1 MDGVAKSLEAA
12 EDAVAPPKNVT
23 PFAARGDAKTVGTH
37 SSPTG
42 SADSKP
48 KDETPPTSPDR
59 SPADSPDH
67 TAVVAALQRC
77 SRAAAER
84 RRQREE
90 EAKRAEAV
98 AEKRAEAVAE
108 KLAQLNTAAAHPPA
122 ASTRRSR
129 APAPA
134 GSAAQRWRSP
144 KRELNGFVL
153 PVRSLPSTNRPP
165 TCSYCRQLIHEL
177 EELNRMIRRGSA
189 DFVPRHTSR
198 LIAAE
203 IRRIEEELTRE
214 EARRF
219 ARPLHDAL
227 DGVPVLE
234 TIGQTP
240 LRVPSNLLP
249 SVQHAT
255 PLPLLQAAEEA
266 SSSDNEGF
274 VTATRRRRP
283 QRSARRGGRK
293 SSPPASPKMAAVDE
307 KGEGELST
315 ETAVEALDLDFT
327 KPAPDAK
334 KEESTEES
342 DGSLPPA
349 TSKAAVYVP
358 RPMRHGGRGGA
369 SGKSTAG
376 LRSLLSPLERRGWT
390 PPPAPRQTAA
400 QPRRSP
406 KAAAR
411 RAAPMGPIFE
421 TALPPL
427 PLNVVVSNGVPND
440 LGMGVG
446 RAPQPAHA
454 MSARIYIP
462 QVTGYNFIGRILGP
476 RGISVRRLE
485 SETTCKILIRGRG
498 SVKDGRRQERLM
510 NKEGWE
516 HLHDELHVLIAAF
529 DDSKSRCRERLEYAV
544 HAVQRLLIPQYDE
557 YKRQQLMQLAII
569 NGTYRP

>member
-1 MDGVAKSLEAA
+1 MDGVAKNEAK
-12 EDAVAPPKNVT
+12 DAAAPPPSKNVT

-67 TAVVAALQRC
+67 AAVVAALQRC

-90 EAKRAEAV
+90 EEAKRAEAV
-98 AEKRAEAVAE
+98 VE
-108 KLAQLNTAAAHPPA
+108 KLAQLNTAAARAPPRPPA
-122 ASTRRSR
+122 RRLSAGVRPNASST
-129 APAPA
+129 
-134 GSAAQRWRSP
+134 GSSSP
-144 KRELNGFVL
+144 
-153 PVRSLPSTNRPP
+153 
-165 TCSYCRQLIHEL
+165 YCRQLIHEL

-219 ARPLHDAL
+219 ARPLRDAL

-249 SVQHAT
+249 TVQHAT
-255 PLPLLQAAEEA
+255 PLPLLQAAVEE

-274 VTATRRRRP
+274 VTATRRRRR

-293 SSPPASPKMAAVDE
+293 SSLLPKKTAAVDE
-307 KGEGELST
+307 KGEGKLST

-327 KPAPDAK
+327 KPAPDVK
-334 KEESTEES
+334 KAESTEES

-349 TSKAAVYVP
+349 TSKAVIY
-358 RPMRHGGRGGA
+358 
-369 SGKSTAG
+369 
-376 LRSLLSPLERRGWT
+376 
-390 PPPAPRQTAA
+390 
-400 QPRRSP
+400 
-406 KAAAR
+406 
-411 RAAPMGPIFE
+411 
-421 TALPPL
+421 TALPAM
-427 PLNVVVSNGVPND
+427 PLNVVVSNGVPHD

-462 QVTGYNFIGRILGP
+462 QVSGYNFIGRILGP

-498 SVKDGRRQERLM
+498 SVKDSRRQERLM

-569 NGTYRP
+569 NGTFRP

>member
-1 MDGVAKSLEAA
+1 MLI
-12 EDAVAPPKNVT
+12 NVT

-67 TAVVAALQRC
+67 AAVVAALQRC

-90 EAKRAEAV
+90 EEAKRAEA
-98 AEKRAEAVAE
+98 AVE

-129 APAPA
+129 ASAPT

-144 KRELNGFVL
+144 KRELNG
-153 PVRSLPSTNRPP
+153 
-165 TCSYCRQLIHEL
+165 YCRQLIHEL
-177 EELNRMIRRGSA
+177 EELNRMIRRGAA

-203 IRRIEEELTRE
+203 IRRIEAELTRE

-219 ARPLHDAL
+219 ARPLRDAL

-249 SVQHAT
+249 SVQHAS
-255 PLPLLQAAEEA
+255 PLPLLQAAVEE

-274 VTATRRRRP
+274 VTATRRRRG

-293 SSPPASPKMAAVDE
+293 SSPPASRKMAAVDE

-327 KPAPDAK
+327 KPAPDVK
-334 KEESTEES
+334 KAESSEES

-358 RPMRHGGRGGA
+358 RPDAPRRRPRRR
-369 SGKSTAG
+369 
-376 LRSLLSPLERRGWT
+376 LRQRRGWT
-390 PPPAPRQTAA
+390 PPLARRQPAAP
-400 QPRRSP
+400 PRRSP

-411 RAAPMGPIFE
+411 RAPPMGPIFE
-421 TALPPL
+421 TALPAL
-427 PLNVVVSNGVPND
+427 PLNVVVSNGVPHD

-462 QVTGYNFIGRILGP
+462 QVSGYNFIGRILGP

-498 SVKDGRRQERLM
+498 SVKDSRRQERLM

-544 HAVQRLLIPQYDE
+544 QAVQRLLIPQYDE

>member
-1 MDGVAKSLEAA
+1 
-12 EDAVAPPKNVT
+12 
-23 PFAARGDAKTVGTH
+23 
-37 SSPTG
+37 
-42 SADSKP
+42 
-48 KDETPPTSPDR
+48 
-59 SPADSPDH
+59 
-67 TAVVAALQRC
+67 
-77 SRAAAER
+77 
-84 RRQREE
+84 
-90 EAKRAEAV
+90 
-98 AEKRAEAVAE
+98 
-108 KLAQLNTAAAHPPA
+108 
-122 ASTRRSR
+122 
-129 APAPA
+129 
-134 GSAAQRWRSP
+134 
-144 KRELNGFVL
+144 
-153 PVRSLPSTNRPP
+153 
-165 TCSYCRQLIHEL
+165 
-177 EELNRMIRRGSA
+177 MIRRGSA

-203 IRRIEEELTRE
+203 IRHIEEELTRE

-219 ARPLHDAL
+219 ARPLRDAL

-249 SVQHAT
+249 TVQHAT
-255 PLPLLQAAEEA
+255 PLPLLQAA
-266 SSSDNEGF
+266 
-274 VTATRRRRP
+274 
-283 QRSARRGGRK
+283 
-293 SSPPASPKMAAVDE
+293 MAAVDE
-307 KGEGELST
+307 KGEGELSN

-327 KPAPDAK
+327 KPAPDVK
-334 KEESTEES
+334 KAETSEES

-358 RPMRHGGRGGA
+358 RPMRQGGGRGGA

-390 PPPAPRQTAA
+390 PPLARRQPAAP
-400 QPRRSP
+400 PRRSP

-411 RAAPMGPIFE
+411 RAPPMGPIFE
-421 TALPPL
+421 TALPAL
-427 PLNVVVSNGVPND
+427 PLNVVVSNGVPHD
-440 LGMGVG
+440 LGMSVG

-462 QVTGYNFIGRILGP
+462 QVSGYNFIGRILGP

-498 SVKDGRRQERLM
+498 SDSRRQERLM

-516 HLHDELHVLIAAF
+516 LLHDELHVLIAAF

>member
-1 MDGVAKSLEAA
+1 
-12 EDAVAPPKNVT
+12 
-23 PFAARGDAKTVGTH
+23 
-37 SSPTG
+37 
-42 SADSKP
+42 
-48 KDETPPTSPDR
+48 
-59 SPADSPDH
+59 
-67 TAVVAALQRC
+67 
-77 SRAAAER
+77 
-84 RRQREE
+84 
-90 EAKRAEAV
+90 
-98 AEKRAEAVAE
+98 
-108 KLAQLNTAAAHPPA
+108 
-122 ASTRRSR
+122 
-129 APAPA
+129 
-134 GSAAQRWRSP
+134 
-144 KRELNGFVL
+144 
-153 PVRSLPSTNRPP
+153 
-165 TCSYCRQLIHEL
+165 
-177 EELNRMIRRGSA
+177 MIRRGSA

-219 ARPLHDAL
+219 ARPLRDAL

-249 SVQHAT
+249 TVQHAT
-255 PLPLLQAAEEA
+255 PQPLLQAA
-266 SSSDNEGF
+266 
-274 VTATRRRRP
+274 
-283 QRSARRGGRK
+283 
-293 SSPPASPKMAAVDE
+293 MAAVDE

-334 KEESTEES
+334 KAETSEES

-349 TSKAAVYVP
+349 TSKAAVY
-358 RPMRHGGRGGA
+358 
-369 SGKSTAG
+369 
-376 LRSLLSPLERRGWT
+376 
-390 PPPAPRQTAA
+390 
-400 QPRRSP
+400 
-406 KAAAR
+406 
-411 RAAPMGPIFE
+411 
-421 TALPPL
+421 TALPAL
-427 PLNVVVSNGVPND
+427 PLNVVVSNGVPHD

-462 QVTGYNFIGRILGP
+462 QVSGYNFIGRILGP

-498 SVKDGRRQERLM
+498 SVKDSRRQERLM

-544 HAVQRLLIPQYDE
+544 QAVQRLLIPQYDE

>member
-1 MDGVAKSLEAA
+1 
-12 EDAVAPPKNVT
+12 
-23 PFAARGDAKTVGTH
+23 
-37 SSPTG
+37 
-42 SADSKP
+42 
-48 KDETPPTSPDR
+48 
-59 SPADSPDH
+59 
-67 TAVVAALQRC
+67 
-77 SRAAAER
+77 
-84 RRQREE
+84 
-90 EAKRAEAV
+90 
-98 AEKRAEAVAE
+98 
-108 KLAQLNTAAAHPPA
+108 
-122 ASTRRSR
+122 
-129 APAPA
+129 
-134 GSAAQRWRSP
+134 
-144 KRELNGFVL
+144 
-153 PVRSLPSTNRPP
+153 
-165 TCSYCRQLIHEL
+165 
-177 EELNRMIRRGSA
+177 MIRRGSA

-219 ARPLHDAL
+219 ARPLRNAL

-249 SVQHAT
+249 TVQHAT
-255 PLPLLQAAEEA
+255 PLPLLQAAVEE

-274 VTATRRRRP
+274 VTATRRRRR
-283 QRSARRGGRK
+283 QRSARRSGRK
-293 SSPPASPKMAAVDE
+293 SSPPPPKMAVVDE
-307 KGEGELST
+307 KGKDELST

-327 KPAPDAK
+327 KPAPDVK
-334 KEESTEES
+334 KEETSES
-342 DGSLPPA
+342 DNSLPPA
-349 TSKAAVYVP
+349 TSKAAIYVP

-369 SGKSTAG
+369 SGKPTAG

-390 PPPAPRQTAA
+390 PPPARRQPAA
-400 QPRRSP
+400 PPRRSP

-411 RAAPMGPIFE
+411 RAPPMGPIFE
-421 TALPPL
+421 TALPAL
-427 PLNVVVSNGVPND
+427 PLNVVVSNGVPHD

-462 QVTGYNFIGRILGP
+462 QVSGYNFIGRILGP

-498 SVKDGRRQERLM
+498 SVKDSRRQERLM